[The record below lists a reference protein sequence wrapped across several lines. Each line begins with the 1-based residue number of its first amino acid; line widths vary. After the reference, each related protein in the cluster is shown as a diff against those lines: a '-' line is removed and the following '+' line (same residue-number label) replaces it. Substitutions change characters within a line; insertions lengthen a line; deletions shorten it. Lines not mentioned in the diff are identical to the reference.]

1 MRPEAVA
8 AMLPFL
14 SDHPGNPSGGHA
26 VARVAKTA
34 LEEARESVAA
44 ILGCA
49 PGEIVFT
56 GGGTEADNLAVKGA
70 ARARRAAGRDGVV
83 TSAIEHKGV
92 LAAAQ
97 RLGTEGFRVATIGV
111 GPGGVIDLDRLE
123 AALDE
128 RTAVVSVMLVNN
140 EVGTIQPL
148 AEVAARVRSRAPH
161 AVLHTDAVQAVPWLD
176 VAEPVA
182 GFDLVAISG
191 HKFGGPKGVGV
202 LVVRNGVTLQ
212 PEIEGG
218 GQERGLRAGTVNVAG
233 AVALATALRVTH
245 DRRRMDVERV
255 RVLRDRLQRGLA
267 DAVPSLFFNGE
278 ADQKVAGNLHIGF
291 TGVESEALLLT
302 LDAAGVYAA
311 AGSSCSSGATEP
323 SHVLEAMGLSR
334 RCSRVR
340 PVQPRLRVDELGRR
354 DGARRHP
361 ACRRAPAFGRGM
373 TERVL
378 VAMSGG
384 VDSSVAAA
392 LLVEAGHDVTGVTLK
407 LWGGESDSGCCS
419 VADVEDARRVAAQ
432 LGIPHYVFNFTEDFD
447 ANVVTPYTDAY
458 AAGRTP
464 NPCVE
469 CNRTMKFGRLLDRG
483 MAMGFDAVAT
493 GHHARIAARRTRSSG
508 AGPGGRRRQG
518 PVLRALHAAS
528 GRAGAGAAAGG

>member
-34 LEEARESVAA
+34 LEEARESIAA

-49 PGEIVFT
+49 PGEVVFT

-70 ARARRAAGRDGVV
+70 ARARRAGGRDGVV

-97 RLGTEGFRVATIGV
+97 RLEAEGFRVATIGV

-148 AEVAARVRSRAPH
+148 ADVAARVRSRAPH

-176 VAEPVA
+176 VAESVA

-245 DRRRMDVERV
+245 ERRREDVERV
-255 RVLRDRLQRGLA
+255 RVLRDRLQRGLV
-267 DAVPSLFFNGE
+267 DAVPSVFLNGD
-278 ADQKVAGNLHIGF
+278 ADEKVAGNLHIGF
-291 TGVESEALLLT
+291 RGVESEALLLT

-323 SHVLEAMGLSR
+323 SHVLEAMGLARADALAS
-334 RCSRVR
+334 VR
-340 PVQPRLRVDELGRR
+340 FSLGYASTNSDVATALDVIPRAVARLR
-354 DGARRHP
+354 
-361 ACRRAPAFGRGM
+361 
-373 TERVL
+373 
-378 VAMSGG
+378 
-384 VDSSVAAA
+384 SVAA
-392 LLVEAGHDVTGVTLK
+392 
-407 LWGGESDSGCCS
+407 
-419 VADVEDARRVAAQ
+419 
-432 LGIPHYVFNFTEDFD
+432 
-447 ANVVTPYTDAY
+447 
-458 AAGRTP
+458 
-464 NPCVE
+464 
-469 CNRTMKFGRLLDRG
+469 
-483 MAMGFDAVAT
+483 
-493 GHHARIAARRTRSSG
+493 
-508 AGPGGRRRQG
+508 
-518 PVLRALHAAS
+518 
-528 GRAGAGAAAGG
+528 